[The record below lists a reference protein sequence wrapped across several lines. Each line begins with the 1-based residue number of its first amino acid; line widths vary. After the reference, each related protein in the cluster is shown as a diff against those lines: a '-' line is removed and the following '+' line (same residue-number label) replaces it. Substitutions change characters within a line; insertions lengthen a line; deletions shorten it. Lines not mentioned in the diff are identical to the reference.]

1 MRKHTFKRV
10 MAALL
15 AVTLIIGAIPMSAFA
30 LDESC
35 DTGLCPALLPETEED
50 PSSEYE
56 EAIATV
62 QGYWNKEDFIVED
75 DTLLGFSPQGEEKF
89 EATDAVV
96 IPKNIASRVAAN
108 AFADKEIKYL
118 KISQGVVEIEE
129 GAFSNE
135 ALKGFR
141 IPLSLLTVEDGAF
154 PEPFMP
160 IAKEQAEI
168 NVSFVGRPIYE
179 DEEELEEGEPLLEVS
194 SPEPEAVRAS
204 SGVETVRELGET
216 FKSTHKTATTETYT
230 ANEAC
235 GTERV
240 PHTEYYVEWRPCG
253 NCNNPD
259 VGPCKN
265 PDGSRMSGTQCLEW
279 RSGRWVEDY
288 RSGSDSSDHSGVWA
302 EWRTTDTRTTYTTST
317 KYCDVEKTREVVKD
331 VETDFTVT
339 TDKTFSVYKGDVLPD
354 AFLNDLNIAAGE
366 DAKKLTSEEIGRDGI
381 TLGLWKDQ
389 FIPDHST
396 PLREDG
402 YFALKFPT
410 GDVVR
415 VPYTVKPLPDATLTK
430 DHATVLEGAK
440 TALPAIEEVLTLPEV
455 DGEKATIEMVEEADY
470 EKAGTVTAKI
480 NIVYPNGEKAPMD
493 VPVLVT
499 KPYTQDDIDKLQ
511 KEIDDL
517 KEKLDK
523 CGANSEKLQ
532 EALDSAKKEL
542 ADAKKLIEKKDK
554 YIEQLEKRVRELGK
568 LAADLGKLRSKLEAK
583 LHAAQD
589 AIDEL
594 KAEGEA
600 KDARIAE
607 LEKELADAKAAIEKL
622 EKALADSQAE
632 VQAKQKEID
641 DLKDKLKKTEDSL
654 ATSEESRKKAEDALA
669 TSEESRK
676 KTEGEL
682 EKTKKEKDLSD
693 KEIER
698 LKKELEEAKKSK
710 DALMKEFQSLSK
722 KYKEASNKGK
732 ESLKPLVSDAYKSL
746 IPKTTKSERD
756 NLVRSSFAGT
766 SGATG
771 AASTPTIVSIP
782 KAGVG
787 R

>member
-1 MRKHTFKRV
+1 MKKHAFKRV

-15 AVTLIIGAIPMSAFA
+15 AVTLIIGAIPIGAFA
-30 LDESC
+30 EGESC
-35 DTGLCPALLPETEED
+35 DTGLCPAIPPEPQENF
-50 PSSEYE
+50 SSEYE
-56 EAIATV
+56 EAIAAV
-62 QGYWNKEDFIVED
+62 QGYWKEEDFIVED
-75 DTLLGFSPQGEEKF
+75 DTLLGFSSQGEEKF
-89 EATDAVV
+89 ETTDAVV
-96 IPKNIASRVAAN
+96 IPKNIANRIAAN

-118 KISQGVVEIEE
+118 EIMQGVVEIEE
-129 GAFSNE
+129 GAFANE

-141 IPLSLLTVEDGAF
+141 IPLTLLTVEDAAF
-154 PEPFMP
+154 PERFMP

-168 NVSFVGRPIYE
+168 NINFIDRPIYLE
-179 DEEELEEGEPLLEVS
+179 DEEELEEDEPFLEMS
-194 SPEPEAVRAS
+194 SYEPQAVGAP
-204 SGVETVRELGET
+204 SGAETVRELGET

-230 ANEAC
+230 AKEAC
-235 GTERV
+235 GTETV
-240 PHTEYYVEWRPCG
+240 PGKTEYHIYSRNCGQCDDPRVTCG
-253 NCNNPD
+253 NGATTGVYCA
-259 VGPCKN
+259 
-265 PDGSRMSGTQCLEW
+265 EW
-279 RSGRWVEDY
+279 FDEGWRDRPS
-288 RSGSDSSDHSGVWA
+288 SGSDGS
-302 EWRTTDTRTTYTTST
+302 TTGMWIERKVVDTRTSTTTKT

-331 VETDFTVT
+331 VEMDFTVT
-339 TDKTFSVYKGDVLPD
+339 TDKTFSVYKGDVLPE
-354 AFLNDLNIAAGE
+354 AFLNDLNIAVGE
-366 DAKKLTSEEIGRDGI
+366 DAQKLTGEEIGRDGI
-381 TLGLWKDQ
+381 TLGLWKDR

-415 VPYTVKPLPDATLTK
+415 VPYAVKPLPDAALTK

-455 DGEKATIEMVEEADY
+455 DGEKATIEMAEEADY

-480 NIVYPNGEKAPMD
+480 NVVYPNGEKVPMD

-532 EALDSAKKEL
+532 EALDNAKKEL

-641 DLKDKLKKTEDSL
+641 DLKEKLKKTEDSL

-682 EKTKKEKDLSD
+682 EKAKKEKDLSD

-722 KYKEASNKGK
+722 KYKEASDKGK

-766 SGATG
+766 NGATG

>member
-1 MRKHTFKRV
+1 M
-10 MAALL
+10 
-15 AVTLIIGAIPMSAFA
+15 TLQEKTILEERIVGAIPMSAFA
-30 LDESC
+30 EGESC
-35 DTGLCPALLPETEED
+35 DTGLCPAIPPESQED
-50 PSSEYE
+50 PSREYE
-56 EAIATV
+56 EAIAAV
-62 QGYWNKEDFIVED
+62 QDYWNEEDFIVED

-89 EATDAVV
+89 ETTDAVV
-96 IPKNIASRVAAN
+96 IPKNIASKVAAN

-118 KISQGVVEIEE
+118 EIQRGVVEIEE

-135 ALKGFR
+135 VLRGFR
-141 IPLSLLTVEDGAF
+141 IPITLLTVEDGAF
-154 PEPFMP
+154 PEDGMP
-160 IAKEQAEI
+160 TAKEQAEI
-168 NVSFVGRPIYE
+168 NINFIGRPIYE
-179 DEEELEEGEPLLEVS
+179 EGEEEIEEDEPLFEM
-194 SPEPEAVRAS
+194 SPFEEPQAVGAP

-230 ANEAC
+230 AKEAC

-240 PHTEYYVEWRPCG
+240 PSYTEYLIESRHCG
-253 NCNNPD
+253 NCNNPS
-259 VGPCKN
+259 VHCA
-265 PDGSRMSGTQCLEW
+265 DGSTSGTYCSSW
-279 RSGRWVEDY
+279 RTMGWRKD
-288 RSGSDSSDHSGVWA
+288 SGSGFYGD
-302 EWRTTDTRTTYTTST
+302 RNTTWGEDRVVDTRTSYTTKT

-331 VETDFTVT
+331 VEMDFTVT
-339 TDKTFSVYKGDVLPD
+339 TDKAFSVYKGDVLPD
-354 AFLNDLNIAAGE
+354 AFLNDLNIAVGE
-366 DAKKLTSEEIGRDGI
+366 DAQKLTDEEIGRDGI

-389 FIPDHST
+389 FVPDHST

-455 DGEKATIEMVEEADY
+455 DGKKATVEMVQEADY
-470 EKAGTVTAKI
+470 EKAGNVTAKV
-480 NIVYPNGEKAPMD
+480 NIVYPNGEKVPMD

-532 EALDSAKKEL
+532 EALDNAKKEL
-542 ADAKKLIEKKDK
+542 EEANKLLEKKDK
-554 YIEQLEKRVRELGK
+554 EIEELEKRIRELEK
-568 LAADLGKLRSKLEAK
+568 LIEELKKIRSDLEEKLKN
-583 LHAAQD
+583 AQD
-589 AIDEL
+589 TIEKL
-594 KAEGEA
+594 KSDCEA
-600 KDARIAE
+600 KDTRIAE
-607 LEKELADAKAAIEKL
+607 LEKELADAKTAIEKL
-622 EKALADSQAE
+622 EKALADNKCE
-632 VQAKQKEID
+632 TPEDIEKLKKEID
-641 DLKDKLKKTEDSL
+641 DLKDKL
-654 ATSEESRKKAEDALA
+654 KKAEDALA

-722 KYKEASNKGK
+722 KYKEASDKGK

-766 SGATG
+766 NG
-771 AASTPTIVSIP
+771 AASATRVVSIP

>member
-1 MRKHTFKRV
+1 MRKQTFKRV

-15 AVTLIIGAIPMSAFA
+15 AVTLIIGAIPIGAFA
-30 LDESC
+30 EGESC
-35 DTGLCPALLPETEED
+35 DTGLCPAIPPESQED
-50 PSSEYE
+50 PSREYE
-56 EAIATV
+56 EAIAAV
-62 QGYWNKEDFIVED
+62 QDYWNEEDFIVED

-89 EATDAVV
+89 ETTDAVV

-118 KISQGVVEIEE
+118 EITQGVVEIEE

-141 IPLSLLTVEDGAF
+141 IPLTLLTVEDGAF
-154 PEPFMP
+154 PEEFMS
-160 IAKEQAEI
+160 IAKEQSEI
-168 NVSFVGRPIYE
+168 NINFIGRPIYE
-179 DEEELEEGEPLLEVS
+179 EGEEDLEEDEPLLEMS
-194 SPEPEAVRAS
+194 SFEEPQAVGAP
-204 SGVETVRELGET
+204 SGAETVHELGET

-230 ANEAC
+230 EKEAC
-235 GTERV
+235 GTETV
-240 PHTEYYVEWRPCG
+240 PGKTEYHIYSRNCGQCDDPRVTCG
-253 NCNNPD
+253 NGATTGVYCESWYDEGWRDSPES
-259 VGPCKN
+259 GKFG
-265 PDGSRMSGTQCLEW
+265 GSTGMWLEKK
-279 RSGRWVEDY
+279 V
-288 RSGSDSSDHSGVWA
+288 A
-302 EWRTTDTRTTYTTST
+302 DTRTSTTTKT

-331 VETDFTVT
+331 VEMDFTVT
-339 TDKTFSVYKGDVLPD
+339 TDKSFSVYKGDALPD
-354 AFLNDLNIAAGE
+354 AFLNDLNIAIGE
-366 DAKKLTSEEIGRDGI
+366 DAQKLTDEEIARDGI

-410 GDVVR
+410 GDVIR

-480 NIVYPNGEKAPMD
+480 NVVYPNGEKVPMD
-493 VPVLVT
+493 VPILVT

-511 KEIDDL
+511 KEIDEL

-722 KYKEASNKGK
+722 KYKEASDKGK

-766 SGATG
+766 NGATG

>member
-10 MAALL
+10 MATLL

-35 DTGLCPALLPETEED
+35 DTGLCPALLPETEKD
-50 PSSEYE
+50 PFSKYQ
-56 EAIATV
+56 EAIAAV
-62 QGYWNKEDFIVED
+62 KGYWKDEDFIVEN

-89 EATDAVV
+89 KATDAVV
-96 IPKNIASRVAAN
+96 IPKNIASTIAAN

-118 KISQGVVEIEE
+118 KITQGVVEIKE
-129 GAFSNE
+129 GAFANE
-135 ALKGFR
+135 ALKGLVV
-141 IPLSLLTVEDGAF
+141 PLSLLTVADGAF
-154 PEPFMP
+154 PEQFMS

-168 NVSFVGRPIYE
+168 NINFIGQPIYD
-179 DEEELEEGEPLLEVS
+179 DEEEIDEDEPLLEMS
-194 SPEPEAVRAS
+194 SHEPEAVGAP
-204 SGVETVRELGET
+204 SGVETVRELGEI

-230 ANEAC
+230 EKEAC
-235 GTERV
+235 GTETV
-240 PHTEYYVEWRPCG
+240 PGKTEYHIYSRNCGQCDDPRVTCG
-253 NCNNPD
+253 N
-259 VGPCKN
+259 
-265 PDGSRMSGTQCLEW
+265 GSKTGVYCDRWIDEGWRDTPESGKFGEEKGMWIEKKVTGT
-279 RSGRWVEDY
+279 RG
-288 RSGSDSSDHSGVWA
+288 G
-302 EWRTTDTRTTYTTST
+302 TTTKT

-331 VETDFTVT
+331 VEMDFAVT
-339 TDKTFSVYKGDVLPD
+339 TDKTFSVYKGDVLPE
-354 AFLNDLNIAAGE
+354 AFMKELNIVAGE
-366 DAKKLTSEEIGRDGI
+366 NAQKLTDEEISRDGI
-381 TLGLWKDQ
+381 TLGLWKDK
-389 FIPDHST
+389 FIPDHTT

-415 VPYTVKPLPDATLTK
+415 VPYTVKPLPDAELTK
-430 DHATVLEGAK
+430 THATVLEGTK
-440 TALPAIEEVLTLPEV
+440 TAFPAIKEVLSLPEV
-455 DGEKATIEMVEEADY
+455 DGKKATVEMVQEADY
-470 EKAGTVTAKI
+470 EKAGNVTAKV
-480 NIVYPNGEKAPMD
+480 NIVYPNGEKVPMD

-532 EALDSAKKEL
+532 EALDNAKKEL

-554 YIEQLEKRVRELGK
+554 YIEELEKRVRELGK

-589 AIDEL
+589 AIDKL

-600 KDARIAE
+600 KDAKIAE
-607 LEKELADAKAAIEKL
+607 LEKQLADAKAAIEKL

-632 VQAKQKEID
+632 VKAKQKEID

-756 NLVRSSFAGT
+756 NLVRSSFAGN
-766 SGATG
+766 SG